1 WAPLANDPTP
11 GRRFSPGT
19 RYLNVIARLK
29 AGATLAQAEAEMETI
44 ARRIEQQD
52 PQFNRGLGLRPTPL
66 HRQLTG
72 HLRLALFVLLGA
84 VGFVLLI
91 ACANVA
97 NLLLARAASRRQEI
111 AVRLALGATRLRL
124 VRQLL
129 DESLMLALLGG
140 GAGLLLAAWGIEM
153 PSVIP
158 YNGSSYYIRY
168 NIPHKQITLDG
179 RVLVF
184 TFALSLLAGVIFG
197 LAPAFQ
203 SSRPDINT
211 SLKGVGASVG
221 AGLRRRHSRSLLVV
235 AEIALSL
242 MLLVVRALMFKNFL
256 RLQEVD
262 PGFEPESVL

>member
-1 WAPLANDPTP
+1 
-11 GRRFSPGT
+11 
-19 RYLNVIARLK
+19 
-29 AGATLAQAEAEMETI
+29 METI

-72 HLRLALFVLLGA
+72 RLRLALFVLLGA

-111 AVRLALGATRLRL
+111 AVRLALGPTRLRL
-124 VRQLL
+124 ASQPLTG
-129 DESLMLALLGG
+129 SLMLALLGG
-140 GAGLLLAAWGIEM
+140 GAGLLLAAWGIEL

-158 YNGSSYYIRY
+158 YNASSYYIPY
-168 NIPHKQITLDG
+168 NIPHDQITLDG
-179 RVLVF
+179 QVLVF

-221 AGLRRRHSRSLLVV
+221 AGSSRPHSRGLLVV
-235 AEIALSL
+235 AEVAFSL
-242 MLLVVRALMFKNFL
+242 IFLLGGAF
-256 RLQEVD
+256 
-262 PGFEPESVL
+262 